1 VKNEKQGGGLGLV
14 VAFFMGGLVGAV
26 LSLLFAP
33 FAGRETRE
41 RIREVSTGAKEL
53 TVDAVHTAKGRAT
66 ELVNQG
72 KERIHETKGG
82 MKAAVEAG
90 QKAFVQKKVEL
101 TDEAVHED
109 EDSSE
114 TDGET
119 AS

>member
-1 VKNEKQGGGLGLV
+1 MNNEKRGGGLGLV

-33 FAGRETRE
+33 FAGTETRKK
-41 RIREVSTGAKEL
+41 IREASSGARDM

-66 ELVNQG
+66 EFVSHG
-72 KERIHETKGG
+72 KERINETKGG

-90 QKAFVQKKVEL
+90 KKAFVQKKVEL
-101 TDEAVHED
+101 TDEAIHED
-109 EDSSE
+109 EDS
-114 TDGET
+114 GET